1 MLPQIIYFLP
11 NKKSIGVLKEIGKI
25 EAAAHVKCNDL
36 TALKQKPEN
45 RIAELN
51 ILRI

>member
-11 NKKSIGVLKEIGKI
+11 HKKLFGVLKIIGQV

-36 TALKQKPEN
+36 TALK
-45 RIAELN
+45 
-51 ILRI
+51 